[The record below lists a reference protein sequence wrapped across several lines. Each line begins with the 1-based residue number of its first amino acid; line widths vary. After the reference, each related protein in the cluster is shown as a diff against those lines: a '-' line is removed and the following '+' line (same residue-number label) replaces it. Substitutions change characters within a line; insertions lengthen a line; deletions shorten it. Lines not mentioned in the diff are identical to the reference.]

1 MPTGNAVNH
10 AVSHEVV
17 NIKELGDAVRRKRD
31 EMRLGLRAVA
41 DATGVSAS
49 TISRIENGTCQPST
63 ENIVRLAEWLRM
75 PMERFIG
82 ARDREKDEA
91 APVIYFPQEATP
103 DIVEVHLRADRNL
116 TPEGA
121 AALAEMFRVAYKQFS
136 RPSEEQHK
144 HSRRR

>member
-1 MPTGNAVNH
+1 MPIPNNAGNN
-10 AVSHEVV
+10 EVV
-17 NIKELGDAVRRKRD
+17 NIKELGDAIRRKRD
-31 EMRLGLRAVA
+31 EMRMGLRAVA

-82 ARDREKDEA
+82 VRDRENDEN
-91 APVIYFPQEATP
+91 APVIYYPYEATP

-116 TPEGA
+116 SSEAA

-136 RPSEEQHK
+136 RPSEETNK
-144 HSRRR
+144 HHRKK

>member
-1 MPTGNAVNH
+1 MPANH
-10 AVSHEVV
+10 IASNEVV
-17 NIKELGDAVRRKRD
+17 NIKELGDAIHRKRD
-31 EMRLGLRAVA
+31 ELRMGLRAVA

-82 ARDREKDEA
+82 VRDPENEQT
-91 APVIYFPQEATP
+91 APVIYYPQEATP

-116 TPEGA
+116 SPEA
-121 AALAEMFRVAYKQFS
+121 ASALAEMFRVAYKQFS
-136 RPSEEQHK
+136 RPGDEGPK
-144 HSRRR
+144 RGRRK